1 MRKEIYNVE
10 SSLLNIVNDKAQF
23 KKELSDKIK
32 SLDIGESIKVLVNNR
47 TRIITKISE
56 KDAEISE

>member
-1 MRKEIYNVE
+1 MRKGIYNVE

-32 SLDIGESIKVLVNNR
+32 SLNIGESIKVLVNNR

-56 KDAEISE
+56 KDAEVSE